1 MVEDGLPEKMPIIH
15 ERSKSACP
23 DGEEGVPEASKPPAM
38 LARRQTPDARL
49 LPPDGEAPLG
59 GKSPSATGS
68 AEVVSTSAAT
78 DQPLG
83 PSPRSGTCPA
93 GASPSGGDKPR
104 RKRHVPKS
112 SRLRPPLTS
121 RWGLRRAAAPVPPV
135 PRRRGGKLLSTQPA
149 TDLFERSLAIGQV
162 LLLIT
167 GNVTVPWE
175 GIVG

>member
-83 PSPRSGTCPA
+83 PTPRSGACPA
-93 GASPSGGDKPR
+93 GASPSG
-104 RKRHVPKS
+104 RKTAVHPAS
-112 SRLRPPLTS
+112 HRPFRTLTS
-121 RWGLRRAAAPVPPV
+121 YWASSTFNNGKCYSPVGRYRRLGKFFVESKRWSGL
-135 PRRRGGKLLSTQPA
+135 
-149 TDLFERSLAIGQV
+149 
-162 LLLIT
+162 
-167 GNVTVPWE
+167 
-175 GIVG
+175 